1 MKKVFYILAPF
12 IVVILIFAAVLY
24 YLSQNQ
30 GKGALQVTA
39 APAAKVY
46 VNGKLLGQTP
56 LCECELK
63 DMLAVGDYDLK
74 LVPTQGNIEPFEQK
88 ITISP
93 KVLTVV
99 DRTFLGLGLGSG
111 SIINLTPLSDPKA
124 TQISVVS
131 FPDGAQVFLDDNLQ
145 GKSPLLLNNI
155 TNSDHELKLSKNGYK
170 DQVVR
175 IKTTPGYKL
184 EALVFLGI
192 NPDIT
197 NATATAASS
206 SAVLPVAKVIILQT
220 PTGFLRVR
228 DQASLGGA
236 EIAQVKPGEIYQLLD
251 DQTTGWYQIKLTNG
265 KSGWISSE
273 YAQKQ

>member
-12 IVVILIFAAVLY
+12 VIVILIFAAVLY

-30 GKGALQVTA
+30 GKGALQVTSV
-39 APAAKVY
+39 PSAKVY
-46 VNGKLLGQTP
+46 ANGKLLGQTP
-56 LCECELK
+56 LWLGELK

-74 LVPTQGNIEPFEQK
+74 LVPTKGNLEPFEQK

-99 DRTFLGLGLGSG
+99 DRTFAGLGLGNG
-111 SIINLTPLSDPKA
+111 SIINLTPLSNINE

-131 FPDGAQVFLDDNLQ
+131 FPDGAQVFLDGNLQ
-145 GKSPLLLNNI
+145 GQSPLLLNNI

-170 DQVVR
+170 DQVIR

-197 NATATAASS
+197 NSTATSASA
-206 SAVLPVAKVIILQT
+206 SANLPVAKVVILQT

-236 EIAQVKPGEIYQLLD
+236 EIAQVKPGETYQLLD
-251 DQTTGWYQIKLTNG
+251 DQTNGWYEIKLTND
-265 KSGWISSE
+265 KSGWISST

>member
-12 IVVILIFAAVLY
+12 VIVILIFAAVLY
-24 YLSQNQ
+24 YFSQNQ
-30 GKGALQVTA
+30 GKGALQVTSV
-39 APAAKVY
+39 PSAKVY
-46 VNGKLLGQTP
+46 ANGKLLGQTP
-56 LCECELK
+56 LWLGELK

-74 LVPTQGNIEPFEQK
+74 LVPTKGNLEPFEQK

-99 DRTFLGLGLGSG
+99 DRTFAGLGLGNG
-111 SIINLTPLSDPKA
+111 SIINLTPLSNISE

-131 FPDGAQVFLDDNLQ
+131 FPDGAQVFLDGNLQ
-145 GKSPLLLNNI
+145 GQSPLLLNNI

-170 DQVVR
+170 DQVIR

-197 NATATAASS
+197 NSTATSASA
-206 SAVLPVAKVIILQT
+206 SANLPVAKVVILQT

-236 EIAQVKPGEIYQLLD
+236 EIAQVKPGETYQLLD
-251 DQTTGWYQIKLTNG
+251 DQTNGWYEIKLTND
-265 KSGWISSE
+265 KSGWISST